1 MKSHGNAIVNKTFN
15 PKNVRPDIPLDA
27 DEVDSA
33 MERFIRKK
41 YQERSLSSGKPRL
54 PSRGADSGLTDS
66 MDESPPPPLPPKK
79 GKLFGFGLR
88 ASSAAYPSSKAD
100 RKKLPIEPTFEGAY
114 GMASTDFEG
123 SKDDNHSQR
132 AIEFHAALDNEDMSE
147 KLHVLREMGFRD
159 EQQNTYVLKRLN
171 NRLELAVE
179 YLIKH
184 GKKKPSGGTV
194 VSAEPIRK
202 GSATFPEVANGPAT
216 QGPQTESNP
225 FERRAVSDQVGLSF
239 STSQQPPQ
247 VQVSNS
253 GTLGSSGAILS
264 NNPFESQPVQAPTVA
279 SLEQSFQGM
288 QIARPLFPNST
299 GGYPVQSQPQ
309 FDSRLQH
316 SMTPPVPL
324 IPQQYGFVASPPAM
338 NVASNPFFQD
348 PQSSQSSF
356 SNPYASAM
364 QTPSSFASSNPFF
377 TQMASSGNIQQP
389 LQQPQ
394 SSMNLQNPFGIP
406 PSEPQ
411 AQQQQFQ
418 QQTNLPSQQTIF
430 DQNQQTFYVNANA
443 LQTLNLPTPGQQLQ
457 SQVQSQVQS
466 QGQLGYSNPF
476 GNFQN
481 TQAQFPQPTQPQ
493 VQSQQLQPPQLSQ
506 FQPQAQQPS
515 QPQYN
520 YQNHAQQPIY
530 PQQTGRIDKTSI
542 LALYNYPHLAPQRP
556 SLPSIGETTDAQ
568 SGTSSPAPS
577 NDLYAGFGTT
587 SAKRSVTMPAPST
600 SSSALTGSRNPFLK
614 AGGSGSGS
622 PNIGVNGGMRHVSNE
637 SVAIANSDSGRHSP
651 DAFANLSARYA

>member
-1 MKSHGNAIVNKTFN
+1 MKSHGNVIVNKTFN

-41 YQERSLSSGKPRL
+41 YQERSLSNGKPRI
-54 PSRGADSGLTDS
+54 PSRSADPGLSNS
-66 MDESPPPPLPPKK
+66 MDESSPPPLPPKK

-88 ASSAAYPSSKAD
+88 ASSSAYPSSKND
-100 RKKLPIEPTFEGAY
+100 RKKLPIEPTFEGAF

-132 AIEFHAALDNEDMSE
+132 AIAFHAALDDEDMRE
-147 KLHVLREMGFRD
+147 KLHVLRDMGFHD
-159 EQQNTYVLKRLN
+159 EQQNIYVLKRLN

-184 GKKKPSGGTV
+184 GKNKPPASNAASV
-194 VSAEPIRK
+194 EPTRK
-202 GSATFPEVANGPAT
+202 ASTTFPEVASRPAA
-216 QGPQTESNP
+216 QAPQVESNP
-225 FERRAVSDQVGLSF
+225 LERRAASDQFGLSF
-239 STSQQPPQ
+239 DSSQQQPQ
-247 VQVSNS
+247 AQASAS
-253 GTLGSSGAILS
+253 ASLGANGAMLS
-264 NNPFESQPVQAPTVA
+264 NNPFDSQPAQVPIVT

-309 FDSRLQH
+309 FDARLQH

-338 NVASNPFFQD
+338 NMTSNPFFQG
-348 PQSSQSSF
+348 PQSSESSF

-364 QTPSSFASSNPFF
+364 QAPSNFISSNPFF
-377 TQMASSGNIQQP
+377 SQMASSANIQQP
-389 LQQPQ
+389 LQQAQ
-394 SSMNLQNPFGIP
+394 STANLQNPFGIP

-418 QQTNLPSQQTIF
+418 QQSNLPSSQSVF
-430 DQNQQTFYVNANA
+430 DQNQQAFYTNTNAQQSSNQPMPDQH
-443 LQTLNLPTPGQQLQ
+443 LQPQMQPQAQ
-457 SQVQSQVQS
+457 S
-466 QGQLGYSNPF
+466 GYSNPF
-476 GNFQN
+476 GNFQT
-481 TQAQFPQPTQPQ
+481 TQAQLQQPTHPQYQVQQPQ
-493 VQSQQLQPPQLSQ
+493 QPQQFQ
-506 FQPQAQQPS
+506 FQPQSQQPPQS
-515 QPQYN
+515 QYN
-520 YQNHAQQPIY
+520 YQSQPQQPIY
-530 PQQTGRIDKTSI
+530 PQQTGRFDKTSI

-568 SGTSSPAPS
+568 SGITSPAPS
-577 NDLYAGFGTT
+577 HEPYAGSGTT

-600 SSSALTGSRNPFLK
+600 TSAALTGSRNPFLK
-614 AGGSGSGS
+614 NGGSGS
-622 PNIGVNGGMRHVSNE
+622 PNFGVNGGVRHISNE